1 MLLKQNILTALRSLM
16 ANKLRSGLT
25 ILGIV
30 IGVAA
35 VVALMAIGNGA
46 TSDITSQIQ
55 SSGTN
60 LLTVQAGRNQ
70 RPQAGGAPP
79 AFAALTYKDYQALQ
93 AALTSIAGI
102 APVYQAS
109 GSTIVFEND
118 SYTVSVAG
126 TSEDYLE
133 VYSYQMER
141 GRFFSAED
149 RRGTKQVVVLGAT
162 TAGELFPNS
171 EAVGQ
176 TVKINDMR
184 FTVIG
189 VLKAKGSSGFSDPD
203 DIALIPLETGYLKL
217 FGANAVRDGQK
228 MVNSIAVSAASA
240 DVVDSVTAQIN
251 FIMRRQHKIEPGAD
265 DNFRVQSQSEML
277 STLSTITTTLT
288 TFLGAIAAISLLVG
302 GIGIMNITLVSVS
315 ERTRE
320 IGLRKAVG
328 ARKDHILLQFLIETM
343 TLSVL
348 GGGIGILLGVGIAA
362 TVSALGLIKSLVTTS
377 SIALAFSFSLAIGL
391 FFGIYPAYRAANLH
405 PMEALRSE

>member
-1 MLLKQNILTALRSLM
+1 MLLTQNILTALRSLM

-60 LLTVQAGRNQ
+60 LLSIQSGRTQ

-79 AFAALTYKDYQALQ
+79 AFSALTYKDYQALN
-93 AALTSIAGI
+93 AALTDIAGI

-109 GSTIVFEND
+109 STVVFEND
-118 SYTVSVAG
+118 SYSVSVTG
-126 TSEDYLE
+126 TSEDYLK
-133 VYSYQMER
+133 VYSYEMER
-141 GRFFSAED
+141 GRFFTTND
-149 RRGTKQVVVLGAT
+149 RQNNKQVAVLGAT

-176 TVKINDMR
+176 TVKIDDAR
-184 FTVIG
+184 FTVVG

-203 DIALIPLETGYLKL
+203 DIVLIPLETGYLKL
-217 FGANAVRDGQK
+217 FGANAIRNGQK
-228 MVNSIAVSAASA
+228 TVSSIAVSAASA
-240 DVVDSVTAQIN
+240 EAVDTVTAQIN
-251 FIMRRQHKIEPGAD
+251 FIMRRQHKIEPGAEAD
-265 DNFRVQSQSEML
+265 FRVQSQSDML
-277 STLSTITTTLT
+277 ETLSTVTTTLT

-328 ARKDHILLQFLIETM
+328 ARKDHILLQFLVETM
-343 TLSVL
+343 TLSLL
-348 GGGIGILLGVGIAA
+348 GGILGILLGVGIAQ
-362 TVSALGLIKSLVTTS
+362 TVSALGLINSLVTAS
-377 SIALAFSFSLAIGL
+377 SILLAFSFSLGIGL
-391 FFGIYPAYRAANLH
+391 FFGLYPAYRAANLH

>member
-1 MLLKQNILTALRSLM
+1 MLLTQNILTALRSLM

-35 VVALMAIGNGA
+35 VVALMAIGTGA

-60 LLTVQAGRNQ
+60 LLSIQAGRTQ

-79 AFAALTYKDYQALQ
+79 AFSALTYKDYQALN
-93 AALTSIAGI
+93 AALTDIAGI
-102 APVYQAS
+102 APVYQAN
-109 GSTIVFEND
+109 STVVFEND
-118 SYTVSVAG
+118 SYDVSVTG
-126 TSEDYLE
+126 TSEDYLK
-133 VYSYQMER
+133 VYSYEMER
-141 GRFFSAED
+141 GRFFTADD
-149 RRGTKQVVVLGAT
+149 RQNNKQVAVLGAT
-162 TAGELFPNS
+162 TAGELFPNT
-171 EAVGQ
+171 EPVGQ
-176 TVKINDMR
+176 TVKINDVR
-184 FTVIG
+184 FTVMG

-203 DIALIPLETGYLKL
+203 DIILIPLETGYLKL
-217 FGANAVRDGQK
+217 FGANAIRNGQK
-228 MVNSIAVSAASA
+228 TVSSIAVSAASA
-240 DVVDSVTAQIN
+240 EAVDSVTAQIN

-265 DNFRVQSQSEML
+265 ADFRVQSQSDML
-277 STLSTITTTLT
+277 ETLSTVTTTLT

-328 ARKDHILLQFLIETM
+328 ARKDHILLQFLVETM
-343 TLSVL
+343 TLSLL
-348 GGGIGILLGVGIAA
+348 GGIIGILLGVGIAQ
-362 TVSALGLIKSLVTTS
+362 TVSALGLINSLVTAS
-377 SIALAFSFSLAIGL
+377 SILLAFSFSLGIGL
-391 FFGIYPAYRAANLH
+391 FFGLYPAYRAANLH